1 MATKRCFRC
10 GHKMDMATGLC
21 TNEKCTRSKPVKSEA
36 STDEKA
42 EDTAEESEA

>member
-10 GHKMDMATGLC
+10 GHKMDTATGLC
-21 TNEKCTRSKPVKSEA
+21 TNEKCTRSKPVTTET

-42 EDTAEESEA
+42 ESSAEESEA